1 MRWIAGVSALLIGLC
16 GFMPWI
22 EAPLSGGIPVSG
34 LRWIAAILG
43 VLSGVACYCG
53 SGRSGAVCGVAGLGL
68 CSFLVLH
75 LTFGDPLFWRLVD
88 ENEQYA
94 QMMAFSIRFLPGN
107 FGSEPMFQPALST
120 ESVFDRLATAA
131 YFVSYGWWSCLMGS
145 VLLLAGALT
154 VEGWRSVR
162 WIVATCLVILGGLGL
177 IFFKG
182 FAAQHLQARGDR
194 DLGHE
199 RFAEAIQQYQAAQ
212 ELDPQLLK
220 HERLHLRLGEAYDR
234 LGMAS
239 HPNVHFYRGDFYS
252 QQGDWEA
259 AVVAYRLATRD
270 ASRPLAEII
279 EKRMART
286 YVTMGLAQYRKEN
299 IGHAVA
305 LWEKALTFDQEQ
317 LLTTYFL
324 TKAYFD
330 QGRYE
335 QSIAMGRLL
344 LARSWNQLVNANVHA
359 NIGDDY
365 WRLQDYSSARNAYQT
380 SLQLDPFANFRI
392 IKSLGGT

>member
-1 MRWIAGVSALLIGLC
+1 MRWIAAVSALLIGLG

-22 EAPLSGGIPVSG
+22 EAPLSGGVPVTG
-34 LRWIAAILG
+34 LRWIAAVLG
-43 VLSGVACYCG
+43 VLSGVAWCYG

-68 CSFLVLH
+68 CTFLVLH
-75 LTFGDPLFWRLVD
+75 LTFGDPLFWKLVD

-94 QMMAFSIRFLPGN
+94 QMMAFSARFLPGN

-120 ESVFDRLATAA
+120 ESVLDRLATAA
-131 YFVSYGWWSCLMGS
+131 YFMSHGWWTCLMGS
-145 VLLLAGALT
+145 ILLLAGALT
-154 VEGWRSVR
+154 VGGWRSVR
-162 WIVATCLVILGGLGL
+162 WVVATFLVVFGSLGL
-177 IFFKG
+177 IFFEG
-182 FAAQHLQARGDR
+182 FAAQHLQARGDK
-194 DLGHE
+194 DLGRGH
-199 RFAEAIQQYQAAQ
+199 FAEAIQRYQAAQ

-220 HERLHLRLGEAYDR
+220 HERVHLRLGEAYDR

-239 HPNVHFYRGDFYS
+239 HPSVHFYRGDFYS

-259 AVVAYRLATRD
+259 AVVAYRLAARK
-270 ASRPLAEII
+270 ASGPLAEVL
-279 EKRMART
+279 KRRTARA
-286 YVTMGLAQYRKEN
+286 YVAMGLAQYRQDN
-299 IGHAVA
+299 TGHAVA
-305 LWEKALTFDQEQ
+305 LWEKAATFEPDQ

-335 QSIAMGRLL
+335 QSITMARLL
-344 LARSWNQLVNANVHA
+344 LARSRNQLVNANVHA

-365 WRLQDYSSARNAYQT
+365 WRLQDYNSARNAYQAA
-380 SLQLDPFANFRI
+380 LQLDPFANFRI